1 MFLVLFQSTMFTSL
15 ALRKCKKGKFFDK
28 TEIYRFPEIS
38 NFVLKTKTN
47 FVIYITKPKK
57 L

>member
-47 FVIYITKPKK
+47 FVIYIIKPKK